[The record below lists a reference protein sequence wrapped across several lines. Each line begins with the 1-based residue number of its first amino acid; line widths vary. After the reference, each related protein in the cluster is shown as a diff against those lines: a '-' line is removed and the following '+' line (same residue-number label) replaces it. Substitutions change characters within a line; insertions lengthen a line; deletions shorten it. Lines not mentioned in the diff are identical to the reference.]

1 MELNKNNMKKIL
13 CIVAFAIVLFVGIEN
28 VNSVLYFIN
37 VIATITAPFIIGCAI
52 AFILNVPMRA
62 IEKKIFSI
70 KKLKKIERF
79 KRPISIV
86 LVILLLIGIV
96 FIVLFLMVPEL
107 IKTVKMLT
115 VAVPE
120 FVTTVQEKLENL
132 GINNESFNVWLNSM
146 SIDWNSVSTKAV
158 DFLKNGAG
166 SFVNST
172 FSVVSSI
179 INGVMNFFIGF
190 IFAIYILS
198 QKEKLGRQ
206 IKRIMYSYI
215 KEERVDRILEILKL
229 SDKTFSNF
237 LSGQCTEAAILG
249 LMFFVSMTVF
259 GFDHALLISVLIA
272 FTALI
277 PVFGAFAGCGIGA
290 FLILM
295 IDPMQAFWFIVLFLV
310 MQQIEGNLIYPHV
323 VGNSVGLPS
332 IWVLFAVTIG
342 ASTMGIVGM
351 LINIPLCSIIYALL
365 RDAVNKKLA
374 DKNISQKKIN

>member
-13 CIVAFAIVLFVGIEN
+13 CIVAFAIVLFVAIEN
-28 VNSVLYFIN
+28 INSVLYFIN
-37 VIATITAPFIIGCAI
+37 VIATITSPFIIGCAI
-52 AFILNVPMRA
+52 AFILNVPMRT
-62 IEKKIFSI
+62 IEKKVFSI

-86 LVILLLIGIV
+86 LVILLLIGII

-120 FVTTVQEKLENL
+120 FVTTIQEKLENL
-132 GINNESFNVWLNSM
+132 GINNESFNTWLNSM
-146 SIDWNSVSTKAV
+146 SIDWNSVSAKAV

-215 KEERVDRILEILKL
+215 KEERVDRILEVLKL

-323 VGNSVGLPS
+323 VGGSVGLPS

-342 ASTMGIVGM
+342 AITMGVVGM

>member
-1 MELNKNNMKKIL
+1 MRKIL

-28 VNSVLYFIN
+28 INSVLYFIN
-37 VIATITAPFIIGCAI
+37 VIATITSPFIIGCAI
-52 AFILNVPMRA
+52 AFVLNVPMRA
-62 IEKKIFSI
+62 IEKKVFSI

-86 LVILLLIGIV
+86 LVIMFIIGIV
-96 FIVLFLMVPEL
+96 FVVLFLMVPEL

-115 VAVPE
+115 VAVPD
-120 FVTTVQEKLENL
+120 FVTTIQEKLENL
-132 GINNESFNVWLNSM
+132 GINNESFNTWLNSM
-146 SIDWNSVSTKAV
+146 SIDWNEVSTKAV

-166 SFVNST
+166 SFFNST

-323 VGNSVGLPS
+323 VGGSVGLPS

-342 ASTMGIVGM
+342 ASTMGVVGM

-374 DKNISQKKIN
+374 EKKISQNKIS